1 MYRAHSMHNNKDVS
15 RRQFL
20 QSASSLS
27 GIAYLRLTGP
37 ALAAIAQTACAAKHE
52 SASYR
57 VLGKVEAADFEA
69 IAARIIPTT
78 DTPGA
83 TEAGVIHFFDN
94 AFADEMSDRLD
105 DARAGLADFNAS
117 IKDSGLMADRFSD
130 LDPGAQDVFLHT
142 QDTSEFFNLIRLMTI
157 FGFFSM
163 SEYGGNQDHIGWD
176 LIGFEGHHG
185 AWTYPFGYY
194 DAEYSKENVRG
205 E

>member
-1 MYRAHSMHNNKDVS
+1 MHNKNVS

-37 ALAAIAQTACAAKHE
+37 ALAAIAQAACAAKQE

-57 VLGKVEAADFEA
+57 VLGSVEAADFEA

-94 AFADEMSDRLD
+94 AFADEMSDQLD
-105 DARAGLADFNAS
+105 GARAGLAAFNAA
-117 IKDSGLMADRFSD
+117 IEDSNSSTDRFSD

-142 QDTSEFFNLIRLMTI
+142 QDTSEFFDLVRLMTI

-163 SEYGGNQDHIGWD
+163 SEYGGNQNHVGWD

-194 DAEYSKENVRG
+194 DAEHREANAHG

>member
-1 MYRAHSMHNNKDVS
+1 MHNNERVS

-37 ALAAIAQTACAAKHE
+37 ALAAIAQAARAAKQE
-52 SASYR
+52 SSSYR
-57 VLGKVEAADFEA
+57 VLSKVEAADFEA

-78 DTPGA
+78 DSPGA

-94 AFADEMSDRLD
+94 AFADEMSDQLD
-105 DARAGLADFNAS
+105 AARTGLATFNAA
-117 IKDSGLMADRFSD
+117 IKDTGSSADRFSD
-130 LDPGAQDVFLHT
+130 LDPDAQDAFLHT
-142 QDTSEFFNLIRLMTI
+142 QDTSEFFDLVRLMTI

-163 SEYGGNQDHIGWD
+163 SEYGGNNNHVGWD

-194 DAEYSKENVRG
+194 DAQ
-205 E
+205 

>member
-1 MYRAHSMHNNKDVS
+1 MHNNRSVS

-27 GIAYLRLTGP
+27 GIAYLRLTSP
-37 ALAAIAQTACAAKHE
+37 ALAVIAQAASAAKQE
-52 SASYR
+52 SASFR
-57 VLGKVEAADFEA
+57 VLGKIEAADFEA

-94 AFADEMSDRLD
+94 AFADEMSDQLD
-105 DARAGLADFNAS
+105 AARAGLAAFNAS
-117 IKDSGLMADRFSD
+117 IIDSGSMADRFSD
-130 LDPGAQDVFLHT
+130 LDTDAQDAFLHT
-142 QDTSEFFNLIRLMTI
+142 QDASDFFGLVREMTI

-185 AWTYPFGYY
+185 GWTYPFGDY
-194 DAEYSKENVRG
+194 DAEHSKENVRG